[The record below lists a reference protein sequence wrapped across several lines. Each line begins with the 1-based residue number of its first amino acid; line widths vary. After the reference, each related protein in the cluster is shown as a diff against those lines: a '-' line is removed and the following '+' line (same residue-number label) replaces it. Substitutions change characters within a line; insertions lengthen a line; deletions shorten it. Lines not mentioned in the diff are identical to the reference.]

1 MTCEACNEA
10 RSAPESYRMF
20 ADYCLHC
27 AARRIQFIQRRLN
40 LAPDDK
46 RNRCR
51 TALADAMALGL
62 PEQEI
67 RAMAKRPEWQ
77 LQQPAQ
83 EAQPA
88 SLPAPR
94 KRGR

>member
-1 MTCEACNEA
+1 MCHCCNAA
-10 RSAPESYRMF
+10 RGAPQHHRFF
-20 ADYCLHC
+20 AEGCIHC

-46 RNRCR
+46 RTRCR
-51 TALADAMALGL
+51 TALAQAMELGL

-67 RAMAKRPEWQ
+67 RAMAKKPEWQ

>member
-1 MTCEACNEA
+1 MCHCCNDA
-10 RSAPESYRMF
+10 RDAPQHHRFF
-20 ADYCLHC
+20 AEGCLPC

-46 RNRCR
+46 RTRCR
-51 TALADAMALGL
+51 TALAQAMELGL

-77 LQQPAQ
+77 LPF
-83 EAQPA
+83 
-88 SLPAPR
+88 
-94 KRGR
+94 

>member
-1 MTCEACNEA
+1 MCHCCNHA
-10 RSAPESYRMF
+10 RPDPASYRFF
-20 ADYCLHC
+20 AEGCLHC
-27 AARRIQFIQRRLN
+27 AARRIQYIQRRLN
-40 LAPDDK
+40 LAPDAI
-46 RNRCR
+46 RTRCR
-51 TALADAMALGL
+51 TALAQAMELGL
-62 PEQEI
+62 PEAEI

-83 EAQPA
+83 DAQPA

>member
-1 MTCEACNEA
+1 MCRCCNAA
-10 RSAPESYRMF
+10 RPDPASYRLF
-20 ADYCLHC
+20 AEGCLHC
-27 AARRIQFIQRRLN
+27 AARRIQYIQRRLN
-40 LAPDDK
+40 LAPDAI
-46 RNRCR
+46 RTRCR

-67 RAMAKRPEWQ
+67 RAMAKKPEWQ

-83 EAQPA
+83 DAQPE
-88 SLPAPR
+88 SLPVPR

>member
-1 MTCEACNEA
+1 MTCRVCTEA
-10 RSAPESYRMF
+10 SDAPQHHIFF
-20 ADYCLHC
+20 AEGCIHC

-83 EAQPA
+83 DAQPA
-88 SLPAPR
+88 SLPVPR

>member
-1 MTCEACNEA
+1 MCHSCNDA
-10 RSAPESYRMF
+10 RPDPASYRFF
-20 ADYCLHC
+20 ADGCLYC
-27 AARRIQFIQRRLN
+27 AARRIQYIQRRLP
-40 LAPDDK
+40 LSLDDK

-51 TALADAMALGL
+51 KALADAMALGL

-67 RAMAKRPEWQ
+67 RAMAKKPEWQ

-83 EAQPA
+83 DAQPE

>member
-1 MTCEACNEA
+1 MCHCCNDAREAPQHH
-10 RSAPESYRMF
+10 RFF
-20 ADYCLHC
+20 AEGCLHC

-46 RNRCR
+46 RTRCR
-51 TALADAMALGL
+51 TALAQAMELGL

-67 RAMAKRPEWQ
+67 RAMAKKPEWQ
-77 LQQPAQ
+77 LQQPAMD
-83 EAQPA
+83 AQPA
-88 SLPAPR
+88 LSPAPR

>member
-1 MTCEACNEA
+1 MACVTCTEAID
-10 RSAPESYRMF
+10 APQYHRFF
-20 ADYCLHC
+20 AEGCLHC

-40 LAPDDK
+40 LAPDAI
-46 RNRCR
+46 RTRCR
-51 TALADAMALGL
+51 TALAQAMALGL

-67 RAMAKRPEWQ
+67 RAMAKKTEWQ
-77 LQQPAQ
+77 LQQPAMD
-83 EAQPA
+83 AQPA

>member
-1 MTCEACNEA
+1 MCHCCNDAREAPQHH
-10 RSAPESYRMF
+10 RFF
-20 ADYCLHC
+20 AEGCLHC

-46 RNRCR
+46 RTRCR
-51 TALADAMALGL
+51 TALAQAMALGL

-67 RAMAKRPEWQ
+67 RAMAKKPEWQ

-83 EAQPA
+83 DAQPA
-88 SLPAPR
+88 SLPVPR

>member
-20 ADYCLHC
+20 AEGCLHC

-40 LAPDDK
+40 LAPDAI
-46 RNRCR
+46 RTRCR
-51 TALADAMALGL
+51 TALAQAMALGL
-62 PEQEI
+62 PEAQI
-67 RAMAKRPEWQ
+67 RAMAKKPEWQ

>member
-1 MTCEACNEA
+1 MCHCCNDAREAPQHH
-10 RSAPESYRMF
+10 RFF
-20 ADYCLHC
+20 AEGCLHC

-40 LAPDDK
+40 IAQDDK

-51 TALADAMALGL
+51 AALAQAMELGL

-77 LQQPAQ
+77 LQQPAMD
-83 EAQPA
+83 AQPA
-88 SLPAPR
+88 LSPAPR
-94 KRGR
+94 KRGK

>member
-1 MTCEACNEA
+1 MCHCCNDAREAPQHH
-10 RSAPESYRMF
+10 RFF
-20 ADYCLHC
+20 AEGCLHC
-27 AARRIQFIQRRLN
+27 AARRIQFLQRSLN
-40 LAPDDK
+40 LAPDAI
-46 RNRCR
+46 RTRCR
-51 TALADAMALGL
+51 TALAQAMALGL

-83 EAQPA
+83 DAQPA

>member
-1 MTCEACNEA
+1 MACVTCTEA
-10 RSAPESYRMF
+10 SDAPQHHRFF
-20 ADYCLHC
+20 AEGCLHC

-40 LAPDDK
+40 LAPDAI

-51 TALADAMALGL
+51 TALAQAMALGL
-62 PEQEI
+62 PEAQI
-67 RAMAKRPEWQ
+67 RAMAKKTEWQ

-83 EAQPA
+83 DAQPA
-88 SLPAPR
+88 SLPVPR

>member
-1 MTCEACNEA
+1 MCTCCNDA
-10 RSAPESYRMF
+10 RTDPQSYRFF
-20 ADYCLHC
+20 ADHCLHC
-27 AARRIQFIQRRLN
+27 AARRIQYIQRRLP
-40 LAPDDK
+40 LSLDDK

-51 TALADAMALGL
+51 KALADAMALGL
-62 PEQEI
+62 PEPEI
-67 RAMAKRPEWQ
+67 RRMAKLPEWQ

-83 EAQPA
+83 DAQPA

>member
-1 MTCEACNEA
+1 MCHCCNDAREAPQHH
-10 RSAPESYRMF
+10 RFF
-20 ADYCLHC
+20 AEGCIHC
-27 AARRIQFIQRRLN
+27 AARCIQFIQRRLN

-51 TALADAMALGL
+51 AALAQAMALGL

-67 RAMAKRPEWQ
+67 RAMAKLAEWQ

>member
-1 MTCEACNEA
+1 MCHCCNDAREAPQHH
-10 RSAPESYRMF
+10 RFF
-20 ADYCLHC
+20 AEGCLHC

-46 RNRCR
+46 RTRCR
-51 TALADAMALGL
+51 TALAQAMELGL

-83 EAQPA
+83 DAQPA

>member
-1 MTCEACNEA
+1 MTCRVCTEA
-10 RSAPESYRMF
+10 SDAPQHHRFF

-27 AARRIQFIQRRLN
+27 AARRIQYIQRRLN
-40 LAPDDK
+40 LAPDVK

-51 TALADAMALGL
+51 TALAQAMELGL

-67 RAMAKRPEWQ
+67 RAMAKLPEWQ

>member
-1 MTCEACNEA
+1 MCHCCNDAREAPQHH
-10 RSAPESYRMF
+10 RFF
-20 ADYCLHC
+20 AEGCLHC

-51 TALADAMALGL
+51 AALADAMALGL

-67 RAMAKRPEWQ
+67 RAMAKLPEWQ

-94 KRGR
+94 KRGK

>member
-1 MTCEACNEA
+1 MCHCCNAAREAPQHH
-10 RSAPESYRMF
+10 RFF
-20 ADYCLHC
+20 AEGCLHC
-27 AARRIQFIQRRLN
+27 AARRIQYIQRRLN
-40 LAPDDK
+40 LAPDAI
-46 RNRCR
+46 RTRCR
-51 TALADAMALGL
+51 TALAQAMELGL

-83 EAQPA
+83 DAQPE

>member
-1 MTCEACNEA
+1 MCHCCNDA
-10 RSAPESYRMF
+10 RPDPASYRFF
-20 ADYCLHC
+20 AEGCIHC
-27 AARRIQFIQRRLN
+27 AARRIQFIQRTLR
-40 LAPDDK
+40 LAPSVTRD
-46 RNRCR
+46 RCR

-83 EAQPA
+83 DAQPE

>member
-1 MTCEACNEA
+1 MCECCNDA
-10 RSAPESYRMF
+10 RNDPASYRLF

-27 AARRIQFIQRRLN
+27 AARRIQFIQRSLN
-40 LAPDDK
+40 LAPDAI
-46 RNRCR
+46 RTRCR

-67 RAMAKRPEWQ
+67 RAMAKKPEWQ
-77 LQQPAQ
+77 LQQPAM

>member
-1 MTCEACNEA
+1 MCHCCNDAREAPQHH
-10 RSAPESYRMF
+10 RFF
-20 ADYCLHC
+20 AEGCLHC

-40 LAPDDK
+40 LAPDVK

-51 TALADAMALGL
+51 TALAQAMELGL

-67 RAMAKRPEWQ
+67 RAMAKKPEWQ

-88 SLPAPR
+88 SLPVPR